1 MLATALAFA
10 IAVYLLACVPALAL
24 PAAERTVIY
33 ANVGGERVRSAFARL
48 ERAMNRID
56 TLRRHGAKL
65 RHEVVDN
72 SSREALEADMKR
84 IAAMKPDVIIATSV
98 NVALAAQK
106 ATSTIPVVF
115 GGWHDPVEIGLVESF
130 ARPGRNLTGFTSFLR
145 LDEKRLEILKLC
157 APHARIVA
165 VLADEIWARQPHVRE
180 IVSAARERHGLE
192 LRILVIETEASLRT
206 YLASGPGR
214 AVDFW
219 YVPHT
224 KLPFEGPELVVSA
237 LAQARKPAIY
247 ERSSYV
253 ERGGMIAYQSDLGD
267 VFEIWS
273 TLVDRVLDG
282 VPAAIIPIERP
293 RHYELAVNLDSAREL
308 GVVIP
313 RSIITR
319 ADRFY

>member
-1 MLATALAFA
+1 MVRALALGIGA
-10 IAVYLLACVPALAL
+10 CVLACMPVFAL

-33 ANVGGERVRSAFARL
+33 ANVGGERVREAFTRL
-48 ERAMNRID
+48 ERAMNRIG

-65 RHEVVDN
+65 RHQVVDN
-72 SSREALEADMKR
+72 SSQETLEADMKR
-84 IAAMKPDVIIATSV
+84 VAAMKPDVIIATSV
-98 NVALAAQK
+98 NIALAAQK
-106 ATSTIPVVF
+106 ATSTIPIIF
-115 GGWHDPVEIGLVESF
+115 GGWHDPVEVGLVESF
-130 ARPGRNLTGFTSFLR
+130 ARPGRNLTGFTSFLP

-157 APHARIVA
+157 APGARSVA
-165 VLADEIWARQPHVRE
+165 VLADEIWAQQPHVQD
-180 IVSAARERHGLE
+180 IVNAARDRHGLD
-192 LRILVIETEASLRT
+192 LRILVIETEATLRR
-206 YLASGPGR
+206 YLDSAPGR
-214 AVDFW
+214 SIDFW

-224 KLPFEGPELVVSA
+224 KLPFESPALVVQA
-237 LAQARKPAIY
+237 LAQAYKPAIF

-282 VPAAIIPIERP
+282 VPTAIIPIERP
-293 RHYELAVNLDSAREL
+293 MQFELAVNLASARKL

-319 ADRFY
+319 AHRFY